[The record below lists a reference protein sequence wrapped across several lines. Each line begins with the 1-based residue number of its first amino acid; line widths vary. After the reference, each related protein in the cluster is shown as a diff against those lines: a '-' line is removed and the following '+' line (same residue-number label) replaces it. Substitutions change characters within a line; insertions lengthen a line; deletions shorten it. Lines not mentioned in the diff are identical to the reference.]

1 MIYPIPSPSHLN
13 EVIKSLPFQIGKK
26 RKEESWYIVPE
37 KKKKPQSEIHE
48 EPQED
53 MEKDGK
59 EEANDESEVD
69 VAEDTPSNDDTKKIF
84 CRKVGA
90 TTYVKEWKENY
101 IY

>member
-1 MIYPIPSPSHLN
+1 
-13 EVIKSLPFQIGKK
+13 
-26 RKEESWYIVPE
+26 
-37 KKKKPQSEIHE
+37 
-48 EPQED
+48 